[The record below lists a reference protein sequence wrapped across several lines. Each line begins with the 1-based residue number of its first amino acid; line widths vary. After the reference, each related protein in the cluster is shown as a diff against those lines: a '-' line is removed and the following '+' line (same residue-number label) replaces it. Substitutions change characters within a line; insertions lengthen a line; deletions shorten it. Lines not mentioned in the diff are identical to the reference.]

1 MGVSSRFPF
10 HARYRDGPD
19 CDDDRRQAPRKPVGR
34 RRWGIGG
41 GLIAACLFGAGIAPA
56 EPYRFATYNTE
67 LARDGPGLLLRDI
80 LAGEDADVGVV
91 AGVVAHVAPDV
102 LLLQAFDYDLNG
114 HALAAFAERVGSL
127 GVRYP
132 YRIALAPNSG
142 LATGRDLNRD
152 GRLGGPRDAQ
162 GYGRFRGQG
171 GMAVLS
177 SYPIWVMH
185 DFTDML
191 WADLPGNA
199 TQELAGYIETDVQR
213 LSSVGH
219 WVIGV
224 QLPGGAKVALGA
236 FHATPPVFDGPED
249 RNGWRNHD
257 EAALWLRFLDGALAG
272 DGPGMPFVLMGDAN
286 LDPADG
292 DGRAEAM
299 DALLS
304 DPRLQDVK
312 PRSVGGIRDAALD
325 GGANTV
331 HRGDPALDTAD
342 WRDDGNGPGNLR
354 VDYVLPGRAWRVV
367 DAGVFW
373 PAPEDPLFD
382 LLGDESAGVTR
393 HRLVWVDLVLDR

>member
-1 MGVSSRFPF
+1 M
-10 HARYRDGPD
+10 
-19 CDDDRRQAPRKPVGR
+19 
-34 RRWGIGG
+34 
-41 GLIAACLFGAGIAPA
+41 
-56 EPYRFATYNTE
+56 
-67 LARDGPGLLLRDI
+67 LRDI

-177 SYPIWVMH
+177 RYPLWVMH

-236 FHATPPVFDGPED
+236 FHATPPV
-249 RNGWRNHD
+249 
-257 EAALWLRFLDGALAG
+257 
-272 DGPGMPFVLMGDAN
+272 
-286 LDPADG
+286 
-292 DGRAEAM
+292 
-299 DALLS
+299 
-304 DPRLQDVK
+304 
-312 PRSVGGIRDAALD
+312 
-325 GGANTV
+325 
-331 HRGDPALDTAD
+331 
-342 WRDDGNGPGNLR
+342 
-354 VDYVLPGRAWRVV
+354 
-367 DAGVFW
+367 
-373 PAPEDPLFD
+373 
-382 LLGDESAGVTR
+382 
-393 HRLVWVDLVLDR
+393 